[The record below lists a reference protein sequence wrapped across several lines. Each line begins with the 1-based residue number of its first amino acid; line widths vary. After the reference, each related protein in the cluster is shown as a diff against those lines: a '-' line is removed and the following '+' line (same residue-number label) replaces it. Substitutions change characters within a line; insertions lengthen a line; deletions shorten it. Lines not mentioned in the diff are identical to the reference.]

1 MTGFL
6 LGICFAAGLVLV
18 WLGISCPAATRGS
31 MRLPF
36 RGLLEEAGVR
46 LSPPGLLLAVAVSA
60 ALAGLLVWWVVDVPI
75 IVLAGVAGGGWAPVA
90 WLRARRDRARRE
102 RERAWPAAIDQL
114 ADALE
119 AGLALPAAV
128 ALVGQGG
135 PEPLRADFA
144 AFHAR
149 LRASGLA
156 VAVDGL
162 AAAPERAS
170 DTIALLLRAGLV
182 ELPAGGLAPA
192 LRDLARVLFERF
204 EAREKARA
212 RSARLQLEAG
222 VLAVSPVLLLMI
234 VGLAS
239 PAYLDAYRTPGGT
252 LVGALAAAL
261 IGGCYVL
268 MCRLGRVPE
277 PTRSGGRA

>member
-1 MTGFL
+1 VTGFL
-6 LGICFAAGLVLV
+6 LGTCFAAGLMLV
-18 WLGISCPAATRGS
+18 WVGITQPAVARGPG
-31 MRLPF
+31 RLPF

-46 LSPPGLLLAVAVSA
+46 LSPPGLLLAVAVAGS
-60 ALAGLLVWWVVDVPI
+60 LGGLLVWWVVDVPVL
-75 IVLAGVAGGGWAPVA
+75 VLAGVAGGVWAPLA

-102 RERAWPAAIDQL
+102 RERAWPAAVDQL

-128 ALVGQGG
+128 ALVGQAG

-149 LRASGLA
+149 VRASGLA
-156 VAVDGL
+156 AAVDRL
-162 AAAPERAS
+162 AAVPERAA
-170 DTIALLLRAGLV
+170 DTVALLLRAGLV

-204 EAREKARA
+204 EAREKART
-212 RSARLQLEAG
+212 RSASLQLEAA
-222 VLAVSPVLLLMI
+222 VLAVSPVLLVII

-252 LVGALAAAL
+252 LVGALAAVL
-261 IGGCYVL
+261 IAGCYVL
-268 MCRLGRVPE
+268 MRRLGRVPQ
-277 PTRSGGRA
+277 PTRSGGQR